1 MKSFDVTLDDI
12 NWNVRRIDV
21 SRQNVEKNSPKTKGS
36 TPEIN
41 DTPTGR
47 EELIASG
54 KPNILHVCKPQFT
67 YSRRSKDLIICLC
80 LLILAFFVT
89 PFFILDN
96 RTVLPTSLRRKHI
109 RILFAILFGT
119 QAPYLAI
126 RWHRGPANIHMWV
139 LHNTAIFSIILAYER
154 NVDLLGVITLV
165 IAFIY
170 AHIVYICYQDTQQ
183 HQRAAKLSSCLV
195 AVIIHFLLS
204 VAAFTHGFS
213 PNRRPE
219 SWYTVTGI
227 LLIAD
232 VFVYSLVVYTSIPCS
247 SSAA

>member
-1 MKSFDVTLDDI
+1 MKSFDVPLDDI
-12 NWNVRRIDV
+12 NWNVRRIEV
-21 SRQNVEKNSPKTKGS
+21 SRQTGEKNSPKTKGS
-36 TPEIN
+36 TPEIK
-41 DTPTGR
+41 DIQTGR

-67 YSRRSKDLIICLC
+67 YSHRSKDMIICLC
-80 LLILAFFVT
+80 LLILAFFIT
-89 PFFILDN
+89 PMFISEN
-96 RTVLPTSLRRKHI
+96 RTVLPTSLRRKHL

-119 QAPYLAI
+119 QTPYLSI
-126 RWHRGPANIHMWV
+126 RWHRGPANIHILV

-154 NVDLLGVITLV
+154 NADLLGVITLV

-170 AHIVYICYQDTQQ
+170 AHIVYICYQDKQL
-183 HQRAAKLSSCLV
+183 HQRAAKLSSCLI

-204 VAAFTHGFS
+204 VAAFMHGFS

-219 SWYTVTGI
+219 SWYTLTSI

-232 VFVYSLVVYTSIPCS
+232 VFVYPLVVFTSILCS
-247 SSAA
+247 SCAP